1 MTIVIDRSDISAA
14 AEIELADKIIEAVK
28 EAAPDGISLIVMAA
42 LINRLISTY
51 GLQGVAPH
59 IFNAAMALQR
69 IDEAEWELIQ
79 SRASMQ

>member
-14 AEIELADKIIEAVK
+14 AEIELADKIIEAVE

-51 GLQGVAPH
+51 GLQVAAPH

-69 IDEAEWELIQ
+69 IDEAEWELMQ

>member
-14 AEIELADKIIEAVK
+14 AEIKLADKIIEAVE

-69 IDEAEWELIQ
+69 LEEADWELMQ